1 MNETF
6 LQSFLRTGLFDIG
19 DSDERLKWLRQAI
32 EELEKKFSDNPS
44 LLPAYTLVALD
55 PNISD
60 TEPVLIETEKVVT
73 TYWQAL
79 RGKYPDMPRNI
90 HRGVILNALYSV
102 GTSNAVAA
110 RIIYLTALNFFPYAK
125 LCGEKDLVKE
135 MLAELGDLAEKDA
148 VGKWSFVDEAPAL
161 KVGAMKI
168 NDLKFGTL
176 NFNQETLKAEMR
188 AAIGNDPSSGQGT
201 QHGGNSQWGNHFADK
216 SSQGITNAFNSAM
229 EEFGKSLSPTSIETP
244 INKFFGEFKTA
255 LDSNLKIA
263 FSSLTA
269 VERRSKLLWW
279 KETLYS
285 PSLKGSYRAVNKN
298 ILPVIMG
305 CDLNDQIP
313 KITPISADYLLRDT
327 LFLLNEKKDEPIKF
341 SEYFAAL
348 SDSTLK
354 SVIKPYFTSS
364 DPQDGRISLTDFI
377 EMYVNDKI
385 ALGDLKSKTGVGEN
399 EETTLSEI
407 AVAVLHD
414 LLVKRLITK

>member
-1 MNETF
+1 MDETF

-32 EELEKKFSDNPS
+32 EELQKNFGENPG
-44 LLPAYTLVALD
+44 LLPVYTLVALD

-60 TEPVLIETEKVVT
+60 AEPVLVETEKIVT

-90 HRGVILNALYSV
+90 HRGIILNALYAV
-102 GTSNAVAA
+102 GSIDANAA
-110 RIIYLTALNFFPYAK
+110 RIIYLTALNFYPYAK
-125 LCGEKDLVKE
+125 LGGEKDLVKD

-148 VGKWSFVDEAPAL
+148 VGKWSFVDEAPGL
-161 KVGAMKI
+161 KMGAMKI
-168 NDLKFGTL
+168 NDLKFGDI
-176 NFNQETLKAEMR
+176 NINQETLKTDMR
-188 AAIGNDPSSGQGT
+188 AAIGNEPSGHGSN
-201 QHGGNSQWGNHFADK
+201 HGGNSVWGNHFADK
-216 SSQGITNAFNSAM
+216 SSAAIANSFKLALD
-229 EEFGKSLSPTSIETP
+229 EFSKSLSPTAIETP
-244 INKFFGEFKTA
+244 INKFFGDFKTA

-285 PSLKGSYRAVNKN
+285 PSLKGSYREVNKN
-298 ILPVIMG
+298 VLPIIMG

-313 KITPISADYLLRDT
+313 EITPISVDYLLRDT

-348 SDSTLK
+348 SDGTLK
-354 SVIKPYFTSS
+354 WVIKPYFISS
-364 DPQDGRISLTDFI
+364 HPNDGRISLTDFI
-377 EMYVNDKI
+377 AMYVNDKI
-385 ALGDLKSKTGVGEN
+385 ALGDLKTKTGIAEG

-414 LLVKRLITK
+414 LLVKRLIAK